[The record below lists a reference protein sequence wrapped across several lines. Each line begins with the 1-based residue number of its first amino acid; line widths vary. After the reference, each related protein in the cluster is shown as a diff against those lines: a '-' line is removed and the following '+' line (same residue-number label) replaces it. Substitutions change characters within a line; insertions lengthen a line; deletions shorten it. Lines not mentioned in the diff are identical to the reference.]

1 MTRIGKLRSDLPN
14 EIWSPLV
21 KKNSLWFFTAI
32 LLAEILRSTL
42 AVAAIGLGADLYIGD
57 NTPGGNVYKFS
68 ESGVR
73 SVFAP
78 GIAPTG
84 LAFDANGNL
93 FAAAH
98 DPSQGVIYKY
108 TPAGTRSTFASG
120 LSLPEGLAFD
130 SAGNLFEADDV
141 SGTIFKFTPSGIKTT
156 FATGLVVPVG
166 LAFDASG
173 NLFVSSEGPGIIFT
187 FTPGGVK
194 STFASGLAGPI
205 GLAFDSQGNLFVAD
219 SNNSGGAHIFRYTP
233 AGVQATFWSG
243 FGEPVG
249 LVFDAN
255 GNLFESDTLNR
266 AVYKF
271 DPQGNRSTFDTSISL
286 PEWMAFAP
294 VPEPSTFVLA
304 VVGSLAVL
312 IAGRRRLLPRRSHL
326 LPEAARVF
334 GISRETVSRALRR
347 FPIE

>member
-1 MTRIGKLRSDLPN
+1 V
-14 EIWSPLV
+14 E
-21 KKNSLWFFTAI
+21 KKPFWFFTAI
-32 LLAEILRSTL
+32 FLAALLRHASPI
-42 AVAAIGLGADLYIGD
+42 AARGADLYIGD
-57 NTPGGNVYKFS
+57 NSPAGKIYKFS
-68 ESGVR
+68 DSGVR
-73 SVFAP
+73 SVLDNSS
-78 GIAPTG
+78 ISPTG

-93 FAAAH
+93 FAATH

-130 SAGNLFEADDV
+130 ANGNLFEADDV
-141 SGTIFKFTPSGIKTT
+141 SGTIFKFTPSGIKTS
-156 FATGLVVPVG
+156 FATGLVIPVG

-173 NLFVSSEGPGIIFT
+173 NLFVSSEGPGIIFV

-194 STFASGLAGPI
+194 STFASGLSGPI
-205 GLAFDSQGNLFVAD
+205 GLAFDAQGNLFVAD

-233 AGVQATFWSG
+233 GGVQSTFWSG

-249 LVFDAN
+249 LAFDAS

-271 DPQGNRSTFDTSISL
+271 DPQGNRSTFDISISL

-294 VPEPSTFVLA
+294 LPEPSTFVLA
-304 VVGSLAVL
+304 AAGSIAVL
-312 IAGRRRLLPRRSHL
+312 IAGRRRLLI
-326 LPEAARVF
+326 ARPTHPSSIGCITRVNVF
-334 GISRETVSRALRR
+334 AEL
-347 FPIE
+347 